1 MFGATNIEIK
11 EKRMNI
17 EVLSQIKGIAAS
29 DVELWADAPLTSAPA
44 SDRRITAMI
53 NRLSKVQQEIIGRA
67 NPLACRELLPIVARC
82 LDRLVW
88 FPSKDQL
95 LKISR
100 LFKLIQI
107 AAQSAEPHK
116 FPS

>member
-11 EKRMNI
+11 EKRMDI
-17 EVLSQIKGIAAS
+17 EVLSQIKEIAAS

-44 SDRRITAMI
+44 SDRQITALI
-53 NRLSKVQQEIIGRA
+53 NKLSNLQQYIIGRA